1 MDAGLFMG
9 RSFRVGWGPGWTLA
23 HCAQQ
28 ISAPHSKEPTLKGH
42 NADFSFMPQTVR
54 SKTYACTRAHIQHCV
69 SLEHRGMAANGM
81 FREPPPRITYGNP
94 PIRLLKC
101 LY

>member
-28 ISAPHSKEPTLKGH
+28 ISAPHSKEATLKGH

-54 SKTYACTRAHIQHCV
+54 SKTYACTRAHIQHSPLCV
-69 SLEHRGMAANGM
+69 FGAQRNG
-81 FREPPPRITYGNP
+81 RQWDVS
-94 PIRLLKC
+94 
-101 LY
+101 